1 MYTNVSKVQN
11 RTPVDNE
18 TSPPTYEAVVNNK
31 ATIIPV
37 HATPPPVIAS
47 YIESPDPLDALM
59 TYDSLLI
66 HEKAIVH
73 WDEVSLRMARVYV
86 IL

>member
-18 TSPPTYEAVVNNK
+18 TSPPTFNNK

-37 HATPPPVIAS
+37 HAAPPPVIAS

-73 WDEVSLRMARVYV
+73 WDEVSLRMACVCV